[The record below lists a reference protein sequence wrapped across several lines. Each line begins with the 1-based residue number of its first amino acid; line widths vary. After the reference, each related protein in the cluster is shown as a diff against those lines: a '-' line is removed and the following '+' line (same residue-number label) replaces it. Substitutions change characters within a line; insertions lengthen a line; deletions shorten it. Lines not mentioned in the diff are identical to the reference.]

1 MCLLHIMNHT
11 WVKIAGSLFTYGFAR
26 EMRAEYPT
34 DHDVLGTR
42 MVWSFCNGCQYM
54 VPPFTMIKMAEA
66 INRIDIC
73 LTNKDKILYKQYYR
87 EVMGYNWNV
96 IL

>member
-1 MCLLHIMNHT
+1 MSNR
-11 WVKIAGSLFTYGFAR
+11 WVKVVGSLFTYGFAR
-26 EMRAEYPT
+26 GMRADYPKE
-34 DHDVLGTR
+34 HDVLGTR
-42 MVWSFCNGCQYM
+42 LVWSFCNGCMYIL
-54 VPPFTMIKMAEA
+54 PPFTMIKMAET

-73 LTNKDKILYKQYYR
+73 LTNKDKRLYTPYYR